1 MVSLS
6 PVCSAVLVAVS
17 GLSALPAA
25 AATVNSYGLT
35 LDADQIVDRGGVLT
49 GQENN
54 RDHRFVAG
62 QATNWASVHVQGQG
76 ADPRRSASLVL
87 KDVTWLSEINAADA
101 AEKSVRGT
109 MVSIGRNGWGY
120 FGGDSVDLK
129 LRSAVPSEAGAV
141 SSAVA
146 VGVFRGDVPNSAIGK
161 GYWEQGLTVS
171 SQDFV
176 ARAIARKNGGS
187 VAALHASN
195 NSLVSLEGSN
205 AKLYARSSVDRSV
218 DPKEPKYTVAAVR
231 VEDGATLVVSPV
243 TRLTLQVGIDAE
255 ATNNNSLRSYG
266 LKVEEGY
273 VRIQSHQTDIN
284 VEALSNAAGI
294 NIRPNPADEDK
305 GGGADVPPSVVLAGN
320 RTNIWVT
327 SKNRDA
333 YGIYSAVP
341 EGWES
346 PLKDVIKDESHP
358 EWRAASESFWNV
370 LAVGD
375 SLNIQANAK
384 RDAVGVY
391 VEDGSVAVLGSR
403 NTTIRANGE
412 RSVAA
417 FGGAGKIILAGN
429 LTYSGVL
436 QAEPAS
442 KKNGEK
448 RGTTLE
454 VAGGYMRLNSQG
466 QTSAGIPGLNKLSIC
481 DGGRVDLQDLYV
493 DHNSGSIT
501 ISDGG
506 VLRVNRTFS
515 RTNDNDSTGA
525 APGHQVASDF
535 SIQRGGTLE
544 ISASALE
551 SAAITAGMVL
561 RPGGMIRV
569 FGHDQLAAGT
579 GSLTDERLNALRS
592 KLILGLDTAR
602 GKSDGLIDF
611 GNAKLG
617 FIDLSHKNFRAD
629 QSLLKGYIDV
639 QTDELKQTTVENA
652 QGNVNGS
659 YKNIVTADGVNGIEV
674 AKGTLK
680 LNPTVADAQLVTNV
694 NGKLADIH
702 VTDGVLTIGEQQTA
716 GDVETYAETTPVGG
730 SLGQLTVEAKG
741 AVRIAGRNGDVYNIA
756 ALRGTGGALD
766 VAGASVS
773 VGEDVSLGSLNLSQN
788 AHLDMSGKK
797 LTLGTSADGSDDD
810 ANESVIM
817 GTVKADEL
825 TGKGFICVG
834 STSGAGTVEVGTLS
848 HSGILMLDPAWRG
861 GETWGDGSWVVTD
874 RVGTDD
880 KLTGDVVVGM
890 NSSLVVGAT
899 KEEAVAAAVASGRA
913 YGQGNTEAMVYLA
926 KPLDVNQH
934 VFMVDG
940 SATALGG
947 TVITEN
953 QRGQFRLNGKS
964 LAMLDVGA
972 AGGTPLVKA
981 TSMALSSDARIGLVN
996 LTENSEGTTIFN
1008 VGKIV
1013 SSETGAELTA
1023 EELSAALVSNDLML
1037 EFTPTFNGQVLS
1049 VTARRHLSAA
1059 SRFPGLKVD
1068 RLMDALYAAGAN
1080 STNSSDTATALL
1092 SRTASFADYGF
1103 ASVNDAVATTNEI
1116 ATLAASAGL
1125 YNTALDATALLT
1137 EAVESQ
1143 AERATRTD
1151 GVNLWVNVKGGRRS
1165 AKRLYGTS
1173 GYDLNLGGTVFGADV
1188 SPAAN
1193 TRLGGAVIVGTGRGH
1208 AVDAPLRVKN
1218 SADFVGLAAYG
1229 SRRLGDV
1236 HLSADA
1242 GFLRTKSKVTNV
1254 QAYGMSFNDN
1264 VSSDTYTLGVR
1275 GEYVWHLGS
1284 LDLLPHLGVRWTQ
1297 VRMDSY
1303 KAGFETTED
1312 HLNAVTLPVGL
1323 GVAGSFGWQ
1332 NWQLTPTADVSV
1344 NWSVGE
1350 KSAVSH
1356 VQYATM
1362 SQEVRT
1368 KVVDTAPVRIQAGL
1382 NAVNEAW
1389 TLGAG
1394 WNMGIGSHER
1404 WDNTLTL
1411 KARYA
1416 F

>member
-25 AATVNSYGLT
+25 AATVNSYGLM

-76 ADPRRSASLVL
+76 AAPRRSASLVL

-120 FGGDSVDLK
+120 FEGDSVDLK
-129 LRSAVPSEAGAV
+129 LRSAVPSEVGAIA
-141 SSAVA
+141 SAVA

-195 NSLVSLEGSN
+195 NSLVSFEGSN
-205 AKLYARSSVDRSV
+205 ARLYAESAVDRT
-218 DPKEPKYTVAAVR
+218 DARYTVAAAR
-231 VEDGATLVVSPV
+231 VENGATLVVSPA
-243 TRLTLQVGIDAE
+243 TQFNLKVGINDK
-255 ATNNNSLRSYG
+255 ATYNDQLRSYG
-266 LKVEEGY
+266 LKVEAGY
-273 VRIQSHQTDIN
+273 ARIQSHQTNIEVN
-284 VEALSNAAGI
+284 ALGNAAGI

-320 RTNIWVT
+320 RTNINVN

-333 YGIYSAVP
+333 YGIYSGIP
-341 EGWES
+341 EGWIVPES
-346 PLKDVIKDESHP
+346 GEIEDPSHP
-358 EWRAASESFWNV
+358 EWCSASESFWNL

-375 SLNIQANAK
+375 SLTIDAKAK

-391 VEDGSVAVLGSR
+391 VENGSVVVLGSR
-403 NTTIRANGE
+403 TTKVWVNGD
-412 RSVAA
+412 RSAAA
-417 FGGAGKIILAGN
+417 FGGDGKIILTGSLDYLGA
-429 LTYSGVL
+429 L

-442 KKNGEK
+442 KKNKEK
-448 RGTTLE
+448 FGTTLE
-454 VAGGYMRLNSQG
+454 VSGGYMNVNSQG
-466 QTSAGIPGLNKLSIC
+466 EASAGIPKLNMLSINS
-481 DGGRVDLQDLYV
+481 GGRVNLLDLYL
-493 DHNSGSIT
+493 DHNSAPIR

-515 RTNDNDSTGA
+515 RTNDNDATGA

-569 FGHDQLAAGT
+569 FGYDQLAAGT
-579 GSLTDERLNALRS
+579 EPLTDERLNALRS
-592 KLILGLDTAR
+592 KLILGLDSAR

-629 QSLLKGYIDV
+629 QSFLKGYIDV

-674 AKGTLK
+674 ARGTLK
-680 LNPTVADAQLVTNV
+680 LNPTVADSQLVTDAD
-694 NGKLADIH
+694 GHLADIH

-730 SLGQLTVEAKG
+730 SLGRLTLDAKG
-741 AVRIAGRNGDVYNIA
+741 AVRIAGRNGDAYSIA
-756 ALRGTGGALD
+756 ALKGNGGALD

-773 VGEDVSLGSLNLSQN
+773 VGENVSLGSLNLSQN
-788 AHLDMSGKK
+788 ARLDMTGK
-797 LTLGTSADGSDDD
+797 TLALGNSAAGSDDD
-810 ANESVIM
+810 SDASVIM
-817 GTVKADEL
+817 GTVKVDEL
-825 TGKGFICVG
+825 TGNGVIYVG

-947 TVITEN
+947 AVITEN
-953 QRGQFRLNGKS
+953 QRGQFRLNGQS

-1350 KSAVSH
+1350 KSAVSR

>member
-49 GQENN
+49 GKDSH

-120 FGGDSVDLK
+120 FEGDSVDLK
-129 LRSAVPSEAGAV
+129 LRSAVPSEVGAV

-146 VGVFRGDVPNSAIGK
+146 VGVFRGNVPNSAFGK
-161 GYWEQGLTVS
+161 GYWEQGVTVS
-171 SQDFV
+171 SRDFV

-205 AKLYARSSVDRSV
+205 ARLYAESAVDRT
-218 DPKEPKYTVAAVR
+218 DARYTVAAAR
-231 VEDGATLVVSPV
+231 VENGATLVVSPA
-243 TRLTLQVGIDAE
+243 TQFNLKVGVNDK
-255 ATNNNSLRSYG
+255 ATYNDQLRSYG
-266 LKVEEGY
+266 LKVEAGY
-273 VRIQSHQTDIN
+273 ARIQSHQTNIEVN
-284 VEALSNAAGI
+284 ALGNAAGI

-305 GGGADVPPSVVLAGN
+305 GGGADVPPSVVLAGR

-341 EGWES
+341 KGWES

-370 LAVGD
+370 LAVGN

-412 RSVAA
+412 RSAAA
-417 FGGAGKIILAGN
+417 FGGEGKIILAGN
-429 LTYSGVL
+429 LNYTGPL
-436 QAEPAS
+436 LARPAS
-442 KKNGEK
+442 SEK

-515 RTNDNDSTGA
+515 RTNDNDATGA

-535 SIQRGGTLE
+535 SIRRGGTLE

-569 FGHDQLAAGT
+569 FGYDQLAAET
-579 GSLTDERLNALRS
+579 GPLTDERLSALRS
-592 KLILGLDTAR
+592 KLILGLDSAR

-659 YKNIVTADGVNGIEV
+659 YKNIVTADRVNGIEV
-674 AKGTLK
+674 AQGTLK
-680 LNPTVADAQLVTNV
+680 LNPTVADSQLVTDADGN
-694 NGKLADIH
+694 LADIH

-730 SLGQLTVEAKG
+730 SLGRLTLEAKG
-741 AVRIAGRNGDVYNIA
+741 AVRIAGRNGDAYNIA
-756 ALRGTGGALD
+756 ALKGNGGAFD

-788 AHLDMSGKK
+788 ARLDMPGKT
-797 LTLGTSADGSDDD
+797 LTLGNSAAGSDDD
-810 ANESVIM
+810 SDASVIM

-825 TGKGFICVG
+825 TGNGVIYVG
-834 STSGAGTVEVGTLS
+834 STSGAGTEEVGTLS

-861 GETWGDGSWVVTD
+861 GETWGDGSWVVAD

-972 AGGTPLVKA
+972 AVGTPLVKA
-981 TSMALSSDARIGLVN
+981 TSMALSSDARIGLMN
-996 LTENSEGTTIFN
+996 LTENSAGTTIFD
-1008 VGKIV
+1008 VGEIV
-1013 SSETGAELTA
+1013 SSETGAALTA

-1037 EFTPTFNGQVLS
+1037 EFTPTFNGQSLS
-1049 VTARRHLSAA
+1049 VTARRHSSAA
-1059 SRFPGLKVD
+1059 SRFLGLKVD

-1080 STNSSDTATALL
+1080 STSSSDTATALL

-1103 ASVNDAVATTNEI
+1103 TSVSDAVSMTNEI

-1125 YNTALDATALLT
+1125 YNTVLDATAFLT
-1137 EAVESQ
+1137 EAVEGQ
-1143 AERATRTD
+1143 AVKSVNAD
-1151 GVNLWVNVKGGRRS
+1151 GVNLWVDVKGGRRS
-1165 AKRLYGTS
+1165 AKRLYGMS
-1173 GYDLNLGGTVFGADV
+1173 GYDLNLGGTVLGADV
-1188 SPAAN
+1188 SPVEN
-1193 TRLGGAVIVGTGRGH
+1193 TRIGGAVIVGTGRGH
-1208 AVDAPLRVKN
+1208 AVNAPLRVKN

-1229 SRRLGDV
+1229 SRTLGDV

-1254 QAYGMSFNDN
+1254 QAYGMSFNDDI
-1264 VSSDTYTLGVR
+1264 SSDTYTLGLR
-1275 GEYVWHLGS
+1275 GEYVWRLGS
-1284 LDLLPHLGVRWTQ
+1284 VNLMPHLGIRWTQ
-1297 VRMDSY
+1297 VRMDDY
-1303 KAGFETTED
+1303 KAGFKTDED
-1312 HLNAVTLPVGL
+1312 HLNVVTLPFGF

-1350 KSAVSH
+1350 KSAVSR
-1356 VQYATM
+1356 VRYATTG
-1362 SQEVRT
+1362 QEVRT
-1368 KVVDTAPVRIQAGL
+1368 KVVDTAPVRLQAGL
-1382 NAVNEAW
+1382 NAVNGSW

>member
-1 MVSLS
+1 
-6 PVCSAVLVAVS
+6 
-17 GLSALPAA
+17 
-25 AATVNSYGLT
+25 
-35 LDADQIVDRGGVLT
+35 
-49 GQENN
+49 
-54 RDHRFVAG
+54 
-62 QATNWASVHVQGQG
+62 
-76 ADPRRSASLVL
+76 
-87 KDVTWLSEINAADA
+87 
-101 AEKSVRGT
+101 

-120 FGGDSVDLK
+120 FEGDSVDLK
-129 LRSAVPSEAGAV
+129 LRSWVPSKAEIV

-146 VGVFRGDVPNSAIGK
+146 VGVFREDVPTSAIGK
-161 GYWEQGLTVS
+161 GCWEQGLTVS
-171 SQDFV
+171 SRDFV
-176 ARAIARKNGGS
+176 ARAIAKKEGGS

-205 AKLYARSSVDRSV
+205 ARLYAESAVDRTDARV
-218 DPKEPKYTVAAVR
+218 RYTVAAAR
-231 VEDGATLVVSPV
+231 VENGATLVVSPA
-243 TRLTLQVGIDAE
+243 TQFNLQVGINDK
-255 ATNNNSLRSYG
+255 ATYNDQLRSYG
-266 LKVEEGY
+266 LKVEAGY
-273 VRIQSHQTDIN
+273 ARIQSHQTNIE
-284 VEALSNAAGI
+284 VKALSNAAGI

-341 EGWES
+341 EGWKS

-370 LAVGD
+370 LAVGN

-412 RSVAA
+412 RSAAA
-417 FGGAGKIILAGN
+417 FGGEGKIILAGN
-429 LTYSGVL
+429 LNYTGPL
-436 QAEPAS
+436 LARPAS
-442 KKNGEK
+442 SEK

-466 QTSAGIPGLNKLSIC
+466 QTSAGIPGLNRLSIF

-493 DHNSGSIT
+493 DHNSGSVMIY
-501 ISDGG
+501 DGG

-515 RTNDNDSTGA
+515 RTNDNDPTGA

-535 SIQRGGTLE
+535 SIRRGGTLE

-569 FGHDQLAAGT
+569 FGYDQLAAET
-579 GSLTDERLNALRS
+579 GPLTDERLNALRN
-592 KLILGLDTAR
+592 KLILGLDSAR

-629 QSLLKGYIDV
+629 QSLLKSYIDV

-680 LNPTVADAQLVTNV
+680 LNPTAANAQLVTNV

-702 VTDGVLTIGEQQTA
+702 VTDGVLTIGEQQTV
-716 GDVETYAETTPVGG
+716 GDVEAYTETAPVGG

-756 ALRGTGGALD
+756 ALRGTGGVLD

-788 AHLDMSGKK
+788 AHLDISGKK

-834 STSGAGTVEVGTLS
+834 STSGAGTIEVGTLN
-848 HSGILMLDPAWRG
+848 HSGLLMLDPAWRG
-861 GETWGDGSWVVTD
+861 GETWGDGSWVVAD

-899 KEEAVAAAVASGRA
+899 KEEAVAAAIASGRA

-972 AGGTPLVKA
+972 VGGTPLVKA

-996 LTENSEGTTIFN
+996 LTENSAGTTIFD
-1008 VGKIV
+1008 VGEIV
-1013 SSETGAELTA
+1013 SSETGAALTA

-1037 EFTPTFNGQVLS
+1037 EFTPTFNGQSLS
-1049 VTARRHLSAA
+1049 VTARRHSSAA

-1092 SRTASFADYGF
+1092 SRTASFADYGLT
-1103 ASVNDAVATTNEI
+1103 SVNDAVVATNEI

-1143 AERATRTD
+1143 AERATRAD

-1165 AKRLYGTS
+1165 AKCLYGTS

-1208 AVDAPLRVKN
+1208 AVDAPFRVKN
-1218 SADFVGLAAYG
+1218 NADFVGLAAYG

-1254 QAYGMSFNDN
+1254 QAYGMSFNDDI
-1264 VSSDTYTLGVR
+1264 SSDTYTLGLR
-1275 GEYVWHLGS
+1275 GEYVWRLGS
-1284 LDLLPHLGVRWTQ
+1284 VNLMPHLGIRWTQ
-1297 VRMDSY
+1297 VRMDGY
-1303 KAGFETTED
+1303 KAGFETDED

-1350 KSAVSH
+1350 KSAVSR
-1356 VQYATM
+1356 VRYATM

-1382 NAVNEAW
+1382 NAVNGTW

-1394 WNMGIGSHER
+1394 WNMGVGSHER

>member
-17 GLSALPAA
+17 VLSALPAA
-25 AATVNSYGLT
+25 AATVNSDGLR

-62 QATNWASVHVQGQG
+62 QATNWASVHVQG

-87 KDVTWLSEINAADA
+87 KDVAWISGLMAADTVGNSA
-101 AEKSVRGT
+101 QGT

-120 FGGDSVDLK
+120 FEGDSVDLK
-129 LRSAVPSEAGAV
+129 LRSWVPSKAEIV

-146 VGVFRGDVPNSAIGK
+146 VGVFREDVPTSAIGK
-161 GYWEQGLTVS
+161 GCWEQGLTVS
-171 SQDFV
+171 SRDFV
-176 ARAIARKNGGS
+176 ARAIAKKEGGS

-205 AKLYARSSVDRSV
+205 ARLYAESAVDRTDARV
-218 DPKEPKYTVAAVR
+218 RYTVAAAR
-231 VEDGATLVVSPV
+231 VENGATLVVSPA
-243 TRLTLQVGIDAE
+243 TQFNLQVGINDK
-255 ATNNNSLRSYG
+255 ATYNDQLRSYG
-266 LKVEEGY
+266 LKVEAGY
-273 VRIQSHQTDIN
+273 ARIQSHQTNIE
-284 VEALSNAAGI
+284 VKALSNAAGI

-341 EGWES
+341 EGWKS

-370 LAVGD
+370 LAVGN

-412 RSVAA
+412 RSAAA
-417 FGGAGKIILAGN
+417 FGGEGKIILAGN
-429 LTYSGVL
+429 LNYTGPL
-436 QAEPAS
+436 LARPAS
-442 KKNGEK
+442 SEK

-466 QTSAGIPGLNKLSIC
+466 QTSAGIPGLNRLSIF

-493 DHNSGSIT
+493 DHNSGSVMIY
-501 ISDGG
+501 DGG

-515 RTNDNDSTGA
+515 RTNDNDPTGA

-535 SIQRGGTLE
+535 SIRRGGTLE
-544 ISASALE
+544 ICASALE

-569 FGHDQLAAGT
+569 FGYDQLAAET
-579 GSLTDERLNALRS
+579 GPLTDERLNALRN
-592 KLILGLDTAR
+592 KLILGLDSAR

-629 QSLLKGYIDV
+629 QSLLKSYIDV

-680 LNPTVADAQLVTNV
+680 LNPTAANAQLVTDADGN
-694 NGKLADIH
+694 LADIH

-730 SLGQLTVEAKG
+730 SLGRLTLDAKG
-741 AVRIAGRNGDVYNIA
+741 AVRIAGRNGDAYNIA
-756 ALRGTGGALD
+756 ALKGNGGALD

-788 AHLDMSGKK
+788 ARLDMTGK
-797 LTLGTSADGSDDD
+797 TLALGNSAAGSDDD
-810 ANESVIM
+810 SDASVIM

-825 TGKGFICVG
+825 TGNGVIYVG
-834 STSGAGTVEVGTLS
+834 STSGAGAVEVGTLS

-899 KEEAVAAAVASGRA
+899 KEEAVAAAIASGRA

-996 LTENSEGTTIFN
+996 LTENSEGIKIFD
-1008 VGKIV
+1008 VGEIV

-1037 EFTPTFNGQVLS
+1037 EFTPTVNGRDWF
-1049 VTARRHLSAA
+1049 VTARRHSSAA

-1080 STNSSDTATALL
+1080 STNSSDTTTTLL

-1137 EAVESQ
+1137 ETVASQ
-1143 AERATRTD
+1143 AERATRAD

-1188 SPAAN
+1188 SPAAS

-1208 AVDAPLRVKN
+1208 AVNAPLRVKN

-1275 GEYVWHLGS
+1275 GEYVWHLGC

-1350 KSAVSH
+1350 KSAVSR

-1394 WNMGIGSHER
+1394 WNMGVGSHER

>member
-1 MVSLS
+1 
-6 PVCSAVLVAVS
+6 
-17 GLSALPAA
+17 
-25 AATVNSYGLT
+25 
-35 LDADQIVDRGGVLT
+35 
-49 GQENN
+49 
-54 RDHRFVAG
+54 
-62 QATNWASVHVQGQG
+62 
-76 ADPRRSASLVL
+76 
-87 KDVTWLSEINAADA
+87 
-101 AEKSVRGT
+101 

-120 FGGDSVDLK
+120 FEGDSVDLK
-129 LRSAVPSEAGAV
+129 LRSWVPSKAEIV

-146 VGVFRGDVPNSAIGK
+146 VGVFREDVPTSAIGK
-161 GYWEQGLTVS
+161 GCWEQGLTVS
-171 SQDFV
+171 SRDFV
-176 ARAIARKNGGS
+176 ARAIAKKEGGS

-205 AKLYARSSVDRSV
+205 ARLYAESAVDRTDARV
-218 DPKEPKYTVAAVR
+218 RYTVAAAR
-231 VEDGATLVVSPV
+231 AENGATLVVSPA
-243 TRLTLQVGIDAE
+243 TQFNLQVGINDK
-255 ATNNNSLRSYG
+255 ATYNDQLRSYG
-266 LKVEEGY
+266 LKVEAGY
-273 VRIQSHQTDIN
+273 ARIQSHQTNIE
-284 VEALSNAAGI
+284 VKALSNAAGI

-341 EGWES
+341 EGWKS

-370 LAVGD
+370 LAVGN

-412 RSVAA
+412 RSAAA
-417 FGGAGKIILAGN
+417 FGGEGKIILAGN
-429 LTYSGVL
+429 LNYTGPL
-436 QAEPAS
+436 LARPAS
-442 KKNGEK
+442 LEK

-466 QTSAGIPGLNKLSIC
+466 QTSAGIPGLNRLSIF

-493 DHNSGSIT
+493 DHNSGSVMIY
-501 ISDGG
+501 DGG

-515 RTNDNDSTGA
+515 RTNDNDPTGA

-535 SIQRGGTLE
+535 SIRRGGTLE

-569 FGHDQLAAGT
+569 FGYDQLAAET
-579 GSLTDERLNALRS
+579 GPLTDERLNALRN
-592 KLILGLDTAR
+592 KLILGLDSAR

-629 QSLLKGYIDV
+629 QSLLKSYIDV

-680 LNPTVADAQLVTNV
+680 LNPTAANAQLVTNV

-702 VTDGVLTIGEQQTA
+702 VTDGVLTIGEQQTV
-716 GDVETYAETTPVGG
+716 GDVEAYTETAPVGG

-756 ALRGTGGALD
+756 ALRGTGGVLD

-788 AHLDMSGKK
+788 AHLDISGKK

-834 STSGAGTVEVGTLS
+834 STSGAGTIEVGTLN
-848 HSGILMLDPAWRG
+848 HSGLLMLDPAWRG
-861 GETWGDGSWVVTD
+861 GETWGDGSWVVAD

-899 KEEAVAAAVASGRA
+899 KEEAVAAAIASGRA

-972 AGGTPLVKA
+972 VGGTPLVKA

-996 LTENSEGTTIFN
+996 LTENSAGTTIFD
-1008 VGKIV
+1008 VGEIV
-1013 SSETGAELTA
+1013 SSETGAALTA

-1037 EFTPTFNGQVLS
+1037 EFTPTFNGQSLS
-1049 VTARRHLSAA
+1049 VTARRHSSAA

-1092 SRTASFADYGF
+1092 SRTASFADYGLT
-1103 ASVNDAVATTNEI
+1103 SVNDAVAATNEI

-1143 AERATRTD
+1143 AERATRAD

-1165 AKRLYGTS
+1165 AKCLYGTS

-1208 AVDAPLRVKN
+1208 AVDAPFRVKN
-1218 SADFVGLAAYG
+1218 NADFVGLAAYG

-1254 QAYGMSFNDN
+1254 QAYGMSFNDDI
-1264 VSSDTYTLGVR
+1264 SSDTYTLGLR
-1275 GEYVWHLGS
+1275 GEYVWRLGS
-1284 LDLLPHLGVRWTQ
+1284 VNLMPHLGIRWTQ
-1297 VRMDSY
+1297 VRMDGY
-1303 KAGFETTED
+1303 KAGFETDED

-1350 KSAVSH
+1350 KSAVSR

-1382 NAVNEAW
+1382 NAVKEAW

-1394 WNMGIGSHER
+1394 WNMGVGSHER

>member
-1 MVSLS
+1 
-6 PVCSAVLVAVS
+6 
-17 GLSALPAA
+17 
-25 AATVNSYGLT
+25 
-35 LDADQIVDRGGVLT
+35 
-49 GQENN
+49 
-54 RDHRFVAG
+54 
-62 QATNWASVHVQGQG
+62 
-76 ADPRRSASLVL
+76 
-87 KDVTWLSEINAADA
+87 
-101 AEKSVRGT
+101 

-120 FGGDSVDLK
+120 FEGDSVDLK
-129 LRSAVPSEAGAV
+129 LRSWVPSKAEIV

-146 VGVFRGDVPNSAIGK
+146 VGVFREDVPTSAIGK
-161 GYWEQGLTVS
+161 GCWEQGLTVS
-171 SQDFV
+171 SRDFV
-176 ARAIARKNGGS
+176 ARAIAKKEGGS

-205 AKLYARSSVDRSV
+205 ARLYAESAVDRTDARV
-218 DPKEPKYTVAAVR
+218 RYTVAAAR
-231 VEDGATLVVSPV
+231 VENGATLVVSPA
-243 TRLTLQVGIDAE
+243 TQFNLQVGINDK
-255 ATNNNSLRSYG
+255 ATYNDQLRSYG
-266 LKVEEGY
+266 LKVEAGY
-273 VRIQSHQTDIN
+273 ARIQSHQTNIE
-284 VEALSNAAGI
+284 VKALSNAAGI

-341 EGWES
+341 EGWKS

-370 LAVGD
+370 LAVGN

-412 RSVAA
+412 RSAAA
-417 FGGAGKIILAGN
+417 FGGEGKIILAGN
-429 LTYSGVL
+429 LNYTGPL
-436 QAEPAS
+436 LARPAS
-442 KKNGEK
+442 SEK

-466 QTSAGIPGLNKLSIC
+466 QTSAGIPGLNRLSIF

-493 DHNSGSIT
+493 DHNSGSVMIY
-501 ISDGG
+501 DGG

-515 RTNDNDSTGA
+515 RTNDNDPTGA

-535 SIQRGGTLE
+535 SIRRGGTLE

-569 FGHDQLAAGT
+569 FGYDQLAAET
-579 GSLTDERLNALRS
+579 GPLTDERLNALRN
-592 KLILGLDTAR
+592 KLILGLDSAR

-629 QSLLKGYIDV
+629 QSLLKSYIDV

-680 LNPTVADAQLVTNV
+680 LNPTAANAQLVTNG

-702 VTDGVLTIGEQQTA
+702 VTDGVLTIGEQQTV
-716 GDVETYAETTPVGG
+716 GDVEAYTETAPVGG

-756 ALRGTGGALD
+756 ALRGTGGVLD

-788 AHLDMSGKK
+788 AHLDISGKK

-834 STSGAGTVEVGTLS
+834 STSGAGTIEVGTLN
-848 HSGILMLDPAWRG
+848 HSGLLMLDPAWRG
-861 GETWGDGSWVVTD
+861 GETWGDGSWVVAD

-899 KEEAVAAAVASGRA
+899 KEEAVAAAIASGRA

-972 AGGTPLVKA
+972 VGGTPLVKA

-996 LTENSEGTTIFN
+996 LTENSAGTTIFD
-1008 VGKIV
+1008 VGEIV
-1013 SSETGAELTA
+1013 SSETGAALTA

-1037 EFTPTFNGQVLS
+1037 EFTPTFNGQSLS
-1049 VTARRHLSAA
+1049 VTARRHSSAA
-1059 SRFPGLKVD
+1059 SRFPRLKVD

-1092 SRTASFADYGF
+1092 SRTASFADYGLT
-1103 ASVNDAVATTNEI
+1103 SVNDAVAATNEI

-1143 AERATRTD
+1143 AERATRAD
-1151 GVNLWVNVKGGRRS
+1151 GVNLWVNVKGGRS
-1165 AKRLYGTS
+1165 LAKRLYGTS

-1208 AVDAPLRVKN
+1208 AVDAPFRVKN
-1218 SADFVGLAAYG
+1218 NADFVGLAAYG

-1254 QAYGMSFNDN
+1254 QAYGMSFNDDI
-1264 VSSDTYTLGVR
+1264 SSDTYTLGLR
-1275 GEYVWHLGS
+1275 GEYVWRLGS
-1284 LDLLPHLGVRWTQ
+1284 VNLMPHLGIRWTQ
-1297 VRMDSY
+1297 VRMDGY
-1303 KAGFETTED
+1303 KAGFETDED

-1350 KSAVSH
+1350 KSAVSR
-1356 VQYATM
+1356 VRYATM

-1382 NAVNEAW
+1382 NAVNGTW

-1394 WNMGIGSHER
+1394 WNMGVGSHER

>member
-17 GLSALPAA
+17 VLSALPAA

-35 LDADQIVDRGGVLT
+35 LDAEQIVDRGGVLT

-62 QATNWASVHVQGQG
+62 QATDWASVHVQGRG

-87 KDVTWLSEINAADA
+87 KDVTWLSEINADDA
-101 AEKSVRGT
+101 AEKLARGT

-120 FGGDSVDLK
+120 FEGDSVDLK
-129 LRSAVPSEAGAV
+129 LRSKVPSEAGAV

-171 SQDFV
+171 SRDFV

-195 NSLVSLEGSN
+195 NSLVSLEGPN
-205 AKLYARSSVDRSV
+205 ARLYAESSVDRT
-218 DPKEPKYTVAAVR
+218 DATYTVAAAR
-231 VEDGATLVVSPV
+231 VENGATLAVSPA
-243 TRLTLQVGIDAE
+243 TLLKLQVGLNDE
-255 ATNNNSLRSYG
+255 AIYNDKLRSYG

-294 NIRPNPADEDK
+294 NIRPNAADEDK
-305 GGGADVPPSVVLAGN
+305 DGGANVPPSVVLAGN

-341 EGWES
+341 KGWKS
-346 PLKDVIKDESHP
+346 PLKDVIKDHHHP

-375 SLNIQANAK
+375 SLTIQANAK
-384 RDAVGVY
+384 RDAFGVY

-412 RSVAA
+412 RLAAA
-417 FGGAGKIILAGN
+417 FGGEGKIILAGN
-429 LTYSGVL
+429 LNYTGPL
-436 QAEPAS
+436 LARPAS
-442 KKNGEK
+442 SKK

-493 DHNSGSIT
+493 DHNSGSIM

-515 RTNDNDSTGA
+515 RTNDNDPTGA
-525 APGHQVASDF
+525 APGYQVASDF

-544 ISASALE
+544 ISASALD
-551 SAAITAGMVL
+551 SADITAGMVL
-561 RPGGMIRV
+561 NKGGMIRV
-569 FGHDQLAAGT
+569 FGYDKLADETGT
-579 GSLTDERLNALRS
+579 LTDERLIALRN
-592 KLILGLDTAR
+592 KLILGLDSQSD
-602 GKSDGLIDF
+602 KSAGLIDF

-617 FIDLSHKNFRAD
+617 VIDLSHKNFRAD
-629 QSLLKGYIDV
+629 QSLLESYTDV
-639 QTDELKQTTVENA
+639 QTDELKQTTVTNA

-659 YKNIVTADGVNGIEV
+659 YKNIVTADGLNGIEV

-680 LNPTVADAQLVTNV
+680 LNPTASDSQLVT
-694 NGKLADIH
+694 GADGHLADIH

-716 GDVETYAETTPVGG
+716 GDVETYAETASVGG
-730 SLGQLTVEAKG
+730 SLGRLTVDAKG
-741 AVRIAGRNGDVYNIA
+741 AVRIAGRNGDTYNIA
-756 ALRGTGGALD
+756 ALQGNGGALD

-788 AHLDMSGKK
+788 ARLDMSGKK
-797 LTLGTSADGSDDD
+797 LTLGNTAAGSDDD
-810 ANESVIM
+810 SDASVIM
-817 GTVKADEL
+817 GTVKAAEL
-825 TGKGFICVG
+825 TGNGVIYVG

-861 GETWGDGSWVVTD
+861 GETWGDGSWVVAD

-890 NSSLVVGAT
+890 NSNLVVGAT
-899 KEEAVAAAVASGRA
+899 KEEAVAAAIASGRA
-913 YGQGNTEAMVYLA
+913 YGQGDTEAMVYLA

-947 TVITEN
+947 TVITDD
-953 QRGQFRLNGKS
+953 QKGQFRMNGKS

-972 AGGTPLVKA
+972 AAGTSLVTA
-981 TSMALSSDARIGLVN
+981 ESLVLSSDARIGLVN
-996 LTENSEGTTIFN
+996 LTENSAGTSIFK

-1013 SSETGAELTA
+1013 SSTTGAELTDS
-1023 EELSAALVSNDLML
+1023 ELAAALISNDLML
-1037 EFTPTFNGQVLS
+1037 EFTPTFENGVLS
-1049 VTARRHLSAA
+1049 VTARRHSSAA
-1059 SRFPGLKVD
+1059 SRFPGLKVN

-1080 STNSSDTATALL
+1080 STTSSDTATALL

-1103 ASVNDAVATTNEI
+1103 ALVNDAVATTNEI

-1125 YNTALDATALLT
+1125 YNTALDAAEFLT
-1137 EAVESQ
+1137 QTVESQ
-1143 AERATRTD
+1143 AAKSANVD
-1151 GVNLWVNVKGGRRS
+1151 GVNLWVDVKGGRRS

-1208 AVDAPLRVKN
+1208 AVNAPLRVKN

-1229 SRRLGDV
+1229 SRTLGDV
-1236 HLSADA
+1236 RLSADA

-1254 QAYGMSFNDN
+1254 QAYGMSFNDDI
-1264 VSSDTYTLGVR
+1264 SSDAYTLGLR
-1275 GEYVWHLGS
+1275 GEYVWHLGNVN
-1284 LDLLPHLGVRWTQ
+1284 LMPHLGIRWTQ
-1297 VRMDSY
+1297 VRMDDY
-1303 KAGFETTED
+1303 KAGFETDED
-1312 HLNAVTLPVGL
+1312 HLNVVTLPVGF

-1350 KSAVSH
+1350 KSAVSR
-1356 VQYATM
+1356 VRYATT

-1368 KVVDTAPVRIQAGL
+1368 KVVDTAPVRLQAGL
-1382 NAVNEAW
+1382 NAENGAW

-1394 WNMGIGSHER
+1394 WNMGIGSHDR

>member
-49 GQENN
+49 GKDSH

-120 FGGDSVDLK
+120 FEGDSVDLK
-129 LRSAVPSEAGAV
+129 LRSAVPSEVGAV

-146 VGVFRGDVPNSAIGK
+146 VGVFRGNVPNSAFGK
-161 GYWEQGLTVS
+161 GYWEQGVTVS
-171 SQDFV
+171 SRDFV

-205 AKLYARSSVDRSV
+205 ARLYAESAVDRT
-218 DPKEPKYTVAAVR
+218 DARYTVAAAR
-231 VEDGATLVVSPV
+231 VENGATLVVSPA
-243 TRLTLQVGIDAE
+243 TQFNLKVGINDK
-255 ATNNNSLRSYG
+255 ATYNDQLRSYG
-266 LKVEEGY
+266 LKVEAGY
-273 VRIQSHQTDIN
+273 ARIQSHQTNIEVN
-284 VEALSNAAGI
+284 ALGNAAGI

-305 GGGADVPPSVVLAGN
+305 GGGADVPPSVVLAGR

-341 EGWES
+341 KGWES

-370 LAVGD
+370 LAVGN

-412 RSVAA
+412 RSAAA
-417 FGGAGKIILAGN
+417 FGGEGKIILAGN
-429 LTYSGVL
+429 LNYTGPL
-436 QAEPAS
+436 LARPAS
-442 KKNGEK
+442 SEK

-515 RTNDNDSTGA
+515 RTNDNDATGA

-535 SIQRGGTLE
+535 SIRRGGTLE

-569 FGHDQLAAGT
+569 FGYDQLAAET
-579 GSLTDERLNALRS
+579 GPLTDERLSALRS
-592 KLILGLDTAR
+592 KLILGLDSAR

-659 YKNIVTADGVNGIEV
+659 YKNIVTADRVNGIEV
-674 AKGTLK
+674 AQGTLK
-680 LNPTVADAQLVTNV
+680 LNPTVADSQLVTDADGN
-694 NGKLADIH
+694 LADIH

-730 SLGQLTVEAKG
+730 SLGRLTLEAKG
-741 AVRIAGRNGDVYNIA
+741 AVRIAGRNGDAYNIA
-756 ALRGTGGALD
+756 ALKGNGGAFD

-788 AHLDMSGKK
+788 ARLDMTGKT
-797 LTLGTSADGSDDD
+797 LTLGNSAAGSDDD
-810 ANESVIM
+810 SDASVIM

-825 TGKGFICVG
+825 TGNGVIYVG

-861 GETWGDGSWVVTD
+861 GETWGDGSWVVAD

-964 LAMLDVGA
+964 LALLDVGA
-972 AGGTPLVKA
+972 AVGTPLVKA
-981 TSMALSSDARIGLVN
+981 TSMALSSDARIGLMN
-996 LTENSEGTTIFN
+996 LTENSAGTTIFD
-1008 VGKIV
+1008 VGEIV
-1013 SSETGAELTA
+1013 SSETGAALTA

-1037 EFTPTFNGQVLS
+1037 EFTPTFNGQSLS
-1049 VTARRHLSAA
+1049 VTARRHSSAA

-1080 STNSSDTATALL
+1080 STSSSDTATALL

-1103 ASVNDAVATTNEI
+1103 TSVSDAVSMTNEI

-1125 YNTALDATALLT
+1125 YNTALDATAFLT
-1137 EAVESQ
+1137 EAVEGQ
-1143 AERATRTD
+1143 AVKSVNAD
-1151 GVNLWVNVKGGRRS
+1151 GVNLWVDVKGGRRS

-1173 GYDLNLGGTVFGADV
+1173 GYDLNLGGTVLGADV
-1188 SPAAN
+1188 SPVEN
-1193 TRLGGAVIVGTGRGH
+1193 TRIGGAVIVGTGRGH
-1208 AVDAPLRVKN
+1208 AVNAPLRVKN

-1229 SRRLGDV
+1229 SRTLGDV

-1254 QAYGMSFNDN
+1254 QAYGMSFNDDI
-1264 VSSDTYTLGVR
+1264 SSDTYTLGLR
-1275 GEYVWHLGS
+1275 GEYVWRLGS
-1284 LDLLPHLGVRWTQ
+1284 VNLMPHLGIRWTQ
-1297 VRMDSY
+1297 VRMDDY
-1303 KAGFETTED
+1303 KAGFKTDED
-1312 HLNAVTLPVGL
+1312 HLNVVTLPFGF

-1350 KSAVSH
+1350 KSAVSR
-1356 VQYATM
+1356 VRYATTG
-1362 SQEVRT
+1362 QEVRT
-1368 KVVDTAPVRIQAGL
+1368 KVVDTAPVRLQAGL
-1382 NAVNEAW
+1382 NAVNGSW

>member
-1 MVSLS
+1 M
-6 PVCSAVLVAVS
+6 
-17 GLSALPAA
+17 
-25 AATVNSYGLT
+25 
-35 LDADQIVDRGGVLT
+35 
-49 GQENN
+49 
-54 RDHRFVAG
+54 
-62 QATNWASVHVQGQG
+62 
-76 ADPRRSASLVL
+76 
-87 KDVTWLSEINAADA
+87 AADTVGNSA
-101 AEKSVRGT
+101 QGT

-120 FGGDSVDLK
+120 FEGDSVDLK
-129 LRSAVPSEAGAV
+129 LRSWVPSKAEIV

-146 VGVFRGDVPNSAIGK
+146 VGVFREDVPTSAIGK
-161 GYWEQGLTVS
+161 GCWEQGLTVS
-171 SQDFV
+171 SRDFV
-176 ARAIARKNGGS
+176 ARAIAKKEGGS

-205 AKLYARSSVDRSV
+205 ARLYAESAVDRTDARV
-218 DPKEPKYTVAAVR
+218 RYTVAAAR
-231 VEDGATLVVSPV
+231 VENGATLVVSPA
-243 TRLTLQVGIDAE
+243 TQFNLQVGINDK
-255 ATNNNSLRSYG
+255 ATYNDQLRSYG
-266 LKVEEGY
+266 LKVEAGY
-273 VRIQSHQTDIN
+273 ARIQSHQTNIEVN
-284 VEALSNAAGI
+284 ALSNAAGI

-341 EGWES
+341 EGWKS

-370 LAVGD
+370 LAVGN

-412 RSVAA
+412 RSAAA
-417 FGGAGKIILAGN
+417 FGGEGKIILAGN
-429 LTYSGVL
+429 LNYTGPL
-436 QAEPAS
+436 LARPAS
-442 KKNGEK
+442 SEK

-466 QTSAGIPGLNKLSIC
+466 QTSAGIPGLNRLSIF

-493 DHNSGSIT
+493 DHNSGSVMIY
-501 ISDGG
+501 DGG

-515 RTNDNDSTGA
+515 RTNDNDPTGA

-535 SIQRGGTLE
+535 SIRRGGTLE

-569 FGHDQLAAGT
+569 FGYDQLAAET
-579 GSLTDERLNALRS
+579 GPLTDERLNALRN
-592 KLILGLDTAR
+592 KLILGLDSAR

-680 LNPTVADAQLVTNV
+680 LNPTAANAQLVTNV

-730 SLGQLTVEAKG
+730 SLGRLTLDAKG
-741 AVRIAGRNGDVYNIA
+741 AVRIAGRNGDAYNIA
-756 ALRGTGGALD
+756 ALKGNGGALD

-788 AHLDMSGKK
+788 ARLDMTGK
-797 LTLGTSADGSDDD
+797 TLALGNSAAGSDDD
-810 ANESVIM
+810 SDASVIM

-825 TGKGFICVG
+825 TGNGVVYVG

-899 KEEAVAAAVASGRA
+899 KEEAVAAAIASGRA

-972 AGGTPLVKA
+972 VGGTPLVKA

-996 LTENSEGTTIFN
+996 LTENSEGIKIFD
-1008 VGKIV
+1008 VGEIV

-1023 EELSAALVSNDLML
+1023 EQLTAALVSNDLML
-1037 EFTPTFNGQVLS
+1037 EFTPTVNGQGLS
-1049 VTARRHLSAA
+1049 VTARRHSSAA

-1125 YNTALDATALLT
+1125 YNTALDATAFLT
-1137 EAVESQ
+1137 EAVEGQ
-1143 AERATRTD
+1143 AVKSVNAD
-1151 GVNLWVNVKGGRRS
+1151 GVNLWVDVKGGRRS

-1173 GYDLNLGGTVFGADV
+1173 GYDLNLGGTVLGADV
-1188 SPAAN
+1188 SPVEN
-1193 TRLGGAVIVGTGRGH
+1193 TRIGGAVIVGTGRGH
-1208 AVDAPLRVKN
+1208 AVNAPLRVKN

-1229 SRRLGDV
+1229 SRTLGDV

-1254 QAYGMSFNDN
+1254 QAYGMSFNDDI
-1264 VSSDTYTLGVR
+1264 SSDTYTLGLR
-1275 GEYVWHLGS
+1275 GEYVWRLGS
-1284 LDLLPHLGVRWTQ
+1284 VNLMPHLGIRWTQ
-1297 VRMDSY
+1297 VRMDGY
-1303 KAGFETTED
+1303 KAGFETDED
-1312 HLNAVTLPVGL
+1312 HLNVVTLPVGF

-1350 KSAVSH
+1350 KSAVSR
-1356 VQYATM
+1356 VRYATTG
-1362 SQEVRT
+1362 QEVRT
-1368 KVVDTAPVRIQAGL
+1368 KVVDTVPVRLQAGL
-1382 NAVNEAW
+1382 NAVNGSW

-1404 WDNTLTL
+1404 WDNALTL

>member
-1 MVSLS
+1 MVPLS

-17 GLSALPAA
+17 ILSAVPTSAA
-25 AATVNSYGLT
+25 AMNGRRLV
-35 LDADQIVDRGGVLT
+35 LDADQIVERGGVLT
-49 GQENN
+49 GQNNN
-54 RDHRFVAG
+54 RDHQFVAG
-62 QATNWASVHVQGQG
+62 QAPHWASVHVQG
-76 ADPRRSASLVL
+76 ADPRRTASLVL
-87 KDVTWLSEINAADA
+87 KDIAWVSGLMAADTVGN
-101 AEKSVRGT
+101 SVQGT
-109 MVSIGRNGWGY
+109 MVSIGRNGWG
-120 FGGDSVDLK
+120 FFEGDSVDLK
-129 LRSAVPSEAGAV
+129 LRSWVPSKAGIV

-146 VGVFRGDVPNSAIGK
+146 VGVFREDVPTLVIGK
-161 GYWEQGLTVS
+161 GCWEQGLTVS
-171 SQDFV
+171 SWDFV
-176 ARAIARKNGGS
+176 ARAIAKKEGGS

-195 NSLVSLEGSN
+195 NSLVSFEGSN
-205 AKLYARSSVDRSV
+205 ARLYAESAVDRT
-218 DPKEPKYTVAAVR
+218 DARYTVAAAR
-231 VEDGATLVVSPV
+231 VENGATLVVSPA
-243 TRLTLQVGIDAE
+243 TQFNLKVGINDK
-255 ATNNNSLRSYG
+255 ATYNDQLRSYG
-266 LKVEEGY
+266 LKVEAGY
-273 VRIQSHQTDIN
+273 ARIQSHQTNIEVN
-284 VEALSNAAGI
+284 ALSNAAGI

-333 YGIYSAVP
+333 YGIYSGIP
-341 EGWES
+341 EGWIVPES
-346 PLKDVIKDESHP
+346 GKIEDPSHP
-358 EWRAASESFWNV
+358 EWCSASESFWNL

-375 SLNIQANAK
+375 SLTIDAKAK

-391 VEDGSVAVLGSR
+391 VEDGSVVVLGSR
-403 NTTIRANGE
+403 NTTIQADGG
-412 RSVAA
+412 RSAAA
-417 FGGAGKIILAGN
+417 FGGDGKIILAGN
-429 LTYSGVL
+429 LNYSGSL

-442 KKNGEK
+442 NKNKEK
-448 RGTTLE
+448 FGTTLE
-454 VAGGYMRLNSQG
+454 VSGGYMNVNSQG
-466 QTSAGIPGLNKLSIC
+466 EASAGIPKLNMLSINS
-481 DGGRVDLQDLYV
+481 GGRVNLQDLYL
-493 DHNSGSIT
+493 DHNSAPIR

-515 RTNDNDSTGA
+515 RTNDNDATGA
-525 APGHQVASDF
+525 APGHEVASDF
-535 SIQRGGTLE
+535 SIRRGGTLE

-569 FGHDQLAAGT
+569 FGYDQLAGP
-579 GSLTDERLNALRS
+579 LMDERLNALRS
-592 KLILGLDTAR
+592 KLILGVDSAR

-617 FIDLSHKNFRAD
+617 VIDLSHKNFRAD

-659 YKNIVTADGVNGIEV
+659 YKNIVTADGETGIEV
-674 AKGTLK
+674 AQGTLK
-680 LNPTVADAQLVTNV
+680 LNPTVADSRLVTDAD
-694 NGKLADIH
+694 GKLADIH

-730 SLGQLTVEAKG
+730 SLGRLTLEAKG
-741 AVRIAGRNGDVYNIA
+741 AVRIAGRNGDAYNIA

-788 AHLDMSGKK
+788 ARLDMTGKT
-797 LTLGTSADGSDDD
+797 LTLGNSAAGSDDD
-810 ANESVIM
+810 SDASVIM

-825 TGKGFICVG
+825 TGNGVVYVG

-981 TSMALSSDARIGLVN
+981 TSMALSSDARIGLMN
-996 LTENSEGTTIFN
+996 LTENSEGTTIFD
-1008 VGKIV
+1008 VGEIV

-1037 EFTPTFNGQVLS
+1037 EFTPTFNGQRLS
-1049 VTARRHLSAA
+1049 VTARRHSSAA

-1080 STNSSDTATALL
+1080 FTNSSDTATALL

-1116 ATLAASAGL
+1116 ATLATSAGL
-1125 YNTALDATALLT
+1125 YNTALDATAFLT

-1143 AERATRTD
+1143 AERATHAD
-1151 GVNLWVNVKGGRRS
+1151 GVSLWVDVKGGRRS

-1208 AVDAPLRVKN
+1208 AVNAPLRVKN

-1254 QAYGMSFNDN
+1254 QAYGMSFNDDI
-1264 VSSDTYTLGVR
+1264 SSDTYTLGLR
-1275 GEYVWHLGS
+1275 GEYAWRLGS
-1284 LDLLPHLGVRWTQ
+1284 VHLLPHLGIRWTQ
-1297 VRMDSY
+1297 VRMDDY
-1303 KAGFETTED
+1303 KAGFKTAED

-1350 KSAVSH
+1350 KSAVSR

-1382 NAVNEAW
+1382 HAVNEAW

>member
-49 GQENN
+49 GKDSH

-120 FGGDSVDLK
+120 FEGDSVDLK
-129 LRSAVPSEAGAV
+129 LRSAVPSEVGAV

-146 VGVFRGDVPNSAIGK
+146 VGVFRGNVPNSAFGK
-161 GYWEQGLTVS
+161 GYWEQGVTVS
-171 SQDFV
+171 SRDFV
-176 ARAIARKNGGS
+176 ARVIARKNGGS

-205 AKLYARSSVDRSV
+205 ARLYAESAVDRA
-218 DPKEPKYTVAAVR
+218 DARYTVAAAR
-231 VEDGATLVVSPV
+231 VENGATLVVSPA
-243 TRLTLQVGIDAE
+243 TQFNLKVGINDK
-255 ATNNNSLRSYG
+255 ATYNDQLRSYG
-266 LKVEEGY
+266 LKVEAGY
-273 VRIQSHQTDIN
+273 ARIQSHQTDIN

-305 GGGADVPPSVVLAGN
+305 DGRANVPPSVVLAGN
-320 RTNIWVT
+320 RTNIGVT

-333 YGIYSAVP
+333 YGIYSGIP
-341 EGWES
+341 EGWTVPE
-346 PLKDVIKDESHP
+346 PGEVEDPNHP
-358 EWRAASESFWNV
+358 KWRSASERFWNL

-375 SLNIQANAK
+375 SLTIDATAK

-391 VEDGSVAVLGSR
+391 VEDGSVVVLGSR
-403 NTTIRANGE
+403 NTTIQADGG
-412 RSVAA
+412 RSAAA
-417 FGGAGKIILAGN
+417 FGGDGKIILAGN
-429 LTYSGVL
+429 LNYSGSL

-442 KKNGEK
+442 NKNKEK
-448 RGTTLE
+448 FGTTLE
-454 VAGGYMRLNSQG
+454 VSGGYMNVNSLG
-466 QTSAGIPGLNKLSIC
+466 EASAGIPKLNMLSINS
-481 DGGRVDLQDLYV
+481 GGRVNLQDLYL
-493 DHNSGSIT
+493 DHNSAPIRV
-501 ISDGG
+501 SDGG
-506 VLRVNRTFS
+506 VLRVNQTFS
-515 RTNDNDSTGA
+515 RTNANDATGA
-525 APGHQVASDF
+525 AFDQLVASDF

-544 ISASALE
+544 ISASALD

-561 RPGGMIRV
+561 NKGGMIRV
-569 FGHDQLAAGT
+569 FGYDQLAAETGT
-579 GSLTDERLNALRS
+579 LTDERLNALRK
-592 KLILGLDTAR
+592 KLILSLDAAR

-617 FIDLSHKNFRAD
+617 VIDLSHKNFRAD
-629 QSLLKGYIDV
+629 QSQLEGYTDI

-674 AKGTLK
+674 DKGTLK
-680 LNPTVADAQLVTNV
+680 LNPTVADSQLVTDADGN
-694 NGKLADIH
+694 LADIH

-716 GDVETYAETTPVGG
+716 GDVETYAEMTPVGG
-730 SLGQLTVEAKG
+730 SLGRLTLEAKG
-741 AVRIAGRNGDVYNIA
+741 AVRIAGRNGDAYNIA
-756 ALRGTGGALD
+756 ALKGNGGAFD

-788 AHLDMSGKK
+788 ARLDMTGKT
-797 LTLGTSADGSDDD
+797 LTLGNSAAGSDDD
-810 ANESVIM
+810 SDASVIM

-825 TGKGFICVG
+825 TGNGVVYVG

-953 QRGQFRLNGKS
+953 QGGQFRLNGKS
-964 LAMLDVGA
+964 LALLDVGA

-996 LTENSEGTTIFN
+996 LTENSAGTTIFD
-1008 VGKIV
+1008 VDKIV
-1013 SSETGAELTA
+1013 SSETGAALTA

-1037 EFTPTFNGQVLS
+1037 EFTPTFNGQSLF
-1049 VTARRHLSAA
+1049 VTARRHSSAA

-1080 STNSSDTATALL
+1080 STSSSDTATALL
-1092 SRTASFADYGF
+1092 SRTASFADYGLT
-1103 ASVNDAVATTNEI
+1103 SVNDAVATTNEI

-1125 YNTALDATALLT
+1125 YNTALDATAFLT
-1137 EAVESQ
+1137 EAVEGQ
-1143 AERATRTD
+1143 AVKSVNAD
-1151 GVNLWVNVKGGRRS
+1151 GVNLWVDVKGGRRS

-1173 GYDLNLGGTVFGADV
+1173 GYDLNLGGTVLGADV
-1188 SPAAN
+1188 SPVEN
-1193 TRLGGAVIVGTGRGH
+1193 TRIGGAVIVGTGRGH
-1208 AVDAPLRVKN
+1208 AVNAPLRVKN

-1229 SRRLGDV
+1229 SRTLGDV

-1254 QAYGMSFNDN
+1254 QAYGMSFNDDI
-1264 VSSDTYTLGVR
+1264 SSDTYTLGLR
-1275 GEYVWHLGS
+1275 GEYVWRLGS
-1284 LDLLPHLGVRWTQ
+1284 VNLMPHLGIRWTQ
-1297 VRMDSY
+1297 VRMDDY
-1303 KAGFETTED
+1303 KAGFKTDED
-1312 HLNAVTLPVGL
+1312 HLNVVTLPFGF

-1350 KSAVSH
+1350 KSAVSR

-1368 KVVDTAPVRIQAGL
+1368 KVVDTAPVRLQAGL
-1382 NAVNEAW
+1382 NAVNGSW

>member
-49 GQENN
+49 GKDSH

-120 FGGDSVDLK
+120 FEGDSVDLK
-129 LRSAVPSEAGAV
+129 LRSAVPSEVGAV

-146 VGVFRGDVPNSAIGK
+146 VGVFRGNVPNSAFGK
-161 GYWEQGLTVS
+161 GYWEQGVTVS
-171 SQDFV
+171 SRDFV

-205 AKLYARSSVDRSV
+205 ARLYAESAVDRA
-218 DPKEPKYTVAAVR
+218 DARYTVAAAR
-231 VEDGATLVVSPV
+231 VENGATLVVSPA
-243 TRLTLQVGIDAE
+243 TQFNLKVGINDK
-255 ATNNNSLRSYG
+255 ATYNDQLRSYG
-266 LKVEEGY
+266 LKVEAGY
-273 VRIQSHQTDIN
+273 ARIQSHQTDIN

-305 GGGADVPPSVVLAGN
+305 DGRANVPPSVVLAGN
-320 RTNIWVT
+320 RTNIGVT

-333 YGIYSAVP
+333 YGIYSGIP
-341 EGWES
+341 EGWTVPEPGEVEDS
-346 PLKDVIKDESHP
+346 NHP
-358 EWRAASESFWNV
+358 KWRSASERFWNL

-375 SLNIQANAK
+375 SLTIDATAK

-391 VEDGSVAVLGSR
+391 VEDGSVVVLGSR
-403 NTTIRANGE
+403 NTTIQADGG
-412 RSVAA
+412 RSAAA
-417 FGGAGKIILAGN
+417 FGGDGKIILAGN
-429 LTYSGVL
+429 LNYSGSL

-442 KKNGEK
+442 KKNKEK
-448 RGTTLE
+448 FGTTLE
-454 VAGGYMRLNSQG
+454 VSGGYMNVNSLG
-466 QTSAGIPGLNKLSIC
+466 EASAGIPKLNMLSINS
-481 DGGRVDLQDLYV
+481 GGRVNLQDLYL
-493 DHNSGSIT
+493 DHNSAPIR

-506 VLRVNRTFS
+506 VLRVNQTFS
-515 RTNDNDSTGA
+515 RTNANDATGA
-525 APGHQVASDF
+525 AFDQLVASDF

-544 ISASALE
+544 ISASALD

-561 RPGGMIRV
+561 NKGGMIRV
-569 FGHDQLAAGT
+569 FGYDQLAAETGT
-579 GSLTDERLNALRS
+579 LTDERLNALRK
-592 KLILGLDTAR
+592 KLILSLDAAR

-617 FIDLSHKNFRAD
+617 VIDLSHKNFRAD
-629 QSLLKGYIDV
+629 QSQLEGYTDI

-674 AKGTLK
+674 DKGTLK
-680 LNPTVADAQLVTNV
+680 LNPTVADSQLVTDADGN
-694 NGKLADIH
+694 LADIH

-730 SLGQLTVEAKG
+730 SLGRLTLEAKG
-741 AVRIAGRNGDVYNIA
+741 AVRIAGRNGDAYNIA
-756 ALRGTGGALD
+756 ALKGNGGAFD

-788 AHLDMSGKK
+788 ARLDMTGKT
-797 LTLGTSADGSDDD
+797 LTLGNSAAGSDDD
-810 ANESVIM
+810 SDASVIM

-825 TGKGFICVG
+825 TGNGVVYVG

-953 QRGQFRLNGKS
+953 QGGQFRLNGKS
-964 LAMLDVGA
+964 LALLDVGA

-996 LTENSEGTTIFN
+996 LTENSAGTTIFD
-1008 VGKIV
+1008 VDKIV
-1013 SSETGAELTA
+1013 SSETGAALTA

-1037 EFTPTFNGQVLS
+1037 EFTPTFNGQSLF
-1049 VTARRHLSAA
+1049 VTARRHSSAA

-1080 STNSSDTATALL
+1080 STSSSDTATALL
-1092 SRTASFADYGF
+1092 SRTASFADYGLT
-1103 ASVNDAVATTNEI
+1103 SVNDAVATTNEI

-1125 YNTALDATALLT
+1125 YNTALDATAFLT
-1137 EAVESQ
+1137 EAVEGQ
-1143 AERATRTD
+1143 AVKSVNAD
-1151 GVNLWVNVKGGRRS
+1151 GVNLWVDVKGGRRS

-1173 GYDLNLGGTVFGADV
+1173 GYDLNLGGTVLGADV
-1188 SPAAN
+1188 SPVEN
-1193 TRLGGAVIVGTGRGH
+1193 TRIGGAVIVGTGRGN
-1208 AVDAPLRVKN
+1208 AVNAPLRV
-1218 SADFVGLAAYG
+1218 
-1229 SRRLGDV
+1229 
-1236 HLSADA
+1236 
-1242 GFLRTKSKVTNV
+1242 
-1254 QAYGMSFNDN
+1254 
-1264 VSSDTYTLGVR
+1264 
-1275 GEYVWHLGS
+1275 
-1284 LDLLPHLGVRWTQ
+1284 
-1297 VRMDSY
+1297 
-1303 KAGFETTED
+1303 
-1312 HLNAVTLPVGL
+1312 
-1323 GVAGSFGWQ
+1323 
-1332 NWQLTPTADVSV
+1332 
-1344 NWSVGE
+1344 
-1350 KSAVSH
+1350 
-1356 VQYATM
+1356 
-1362 SQEVRT
+1362 
-1368 KVVDTAPVRIQAGL
+1368 
-1382 NAVNEAW
+1382 
-1389 TLGAG
+1389 
-1394 WNMGIGSHER
+1394 
-1404 WDNTLTL
+1404 
-1411 KARYA
+1411 
-1416 F
+1416 

>member
-49 GQENN
+49 GKDSH

-62 QATNWASVHVQGQG
+62 QAPNWSSVHVQGQG

-120 FGGDSVDLK
+120 FEGDSVDLK
-129 LRSAVPSEAGAV
+129 LRSAVPSEVGAV

-146 VGVFRGDVPNSAIGK
+146 VGVFRGNVPNSAFGK
-161 GYWEQGLTVS
+161 GYWEQGVTVS
-171 SQDFV
+171 SRDFV

-205 AKLYARSSVDRSV
+205 ARLYAESAVDRT
-218 DPKEPKYTVAAVR
+218 DARYTVAAAR
-231 VEDGATLVVSPV
+231 VENGATLVVSPA
-243 TRLTLQVGIDAE
+243 TQFNLKVGVNDK
-255 ATNNNSLRSYG
+255 ATYNDQLRSYG
-266 LKVEEGY
+266 LKVEAGY
-273 VRIQSHQTDIN
+273 ARIQSHQTNIEVN
-284 VEALSNAAGI
+284 ALGNAAGI

-305 GGGADVPPSVVLAGN
+305 GGGADVPPSVVLAGR

-341 EGWES
+341 KGWES

-370 LAVGD
+370 LAVGN

-412 RSVAA
+412 RSAAA
-417 FGGAGKIILAGN
+417 FGGEGKIILAGN
-429 LTYSGVL
+429 LNYTGPL
-436 QAEPAS
+436 LARPAS
-442 KKNGEK
+442 SEK

-515 RTNDNDSTGA
+515 RTNDNDATGA

-535 SIQRGGTLE
+535 SIRRGGTLE

-569 FGHDQLAAGT
+569 FGYDQLAAET
-579 GSLTDERLNALRS
+579 GPLTDERLSALRS
-592 KLILGLDTAR
+592 KLILGLDSAR

-659 YKNIVTADGVNGIEV
+659 YKNIVTADRVNGIEV
-674 AKGTLK
+674 AQGTLK
-680 LNPTVADAQLVTNV
+680 LNPTVADSQLVTDADGN
-694 NGKLADIH
+694 LADIH

-730 SLGQLTVEAKG
+730 SLGRLTLEAKG
-741 AVRIAGRNGDVYNIA
+741 AVRIAGRNGDAYNIA
-756 ALRGTGGALD
+756 ALKGNGGAFD

-788 AHLDMSGKK
+788 ARLDMTGKT
-797 LTLGTSADGSDDD
+797 LTLGNSAAGSDDD
-810 ANESVIM
+810 SDASVIM

-825 TGKGFICVG
+825 TGNGVIYVG

-861 GETWGDGSWVVTD
+861 GETWGDGSWVVAD

-972 AGGTPLVKA
+972 AVGTPLVKA
-981 TSMALSSDARIGLVN
+981 TSMALSSDARIGLMN
-996 LTENSEGTTIFN
+996 LTENSAGTTIFD
-1008 VGKIV
+1008 VGEIV
-1013 SSETGAELTA
+1013 SSETGAALTA

-1037 EFTPTFNGQVLS
+1037 EFTPTFNGQSLS
-1049 VTARRHLSAA
+1049 VTARRHSSAA
-1059 SRFPGLKVD
+1059 SRFLGLKVD

-1080 STNSSDTATALL
+1080 STSSSDTATALL

-1103 ASVNDAVATTNEI
+1103 TSVSDAVSMTNEI

-1125 YNTALDATALLT
+1125 YNTALDATAFLT
-1137 EAVESQ
+1137 EAVEGQ
-1143 AERATRTD
+1143 AVKSVNAD
-1151 GVNLWVNVKGGRRS
+1151 GVNLWVDVKGGRRS

-1173 GYDLNLGGTVFGADV
+1173 GYDLNLGGTVLGADV
-1188 SPAAN
+1188 SPVEN
-1193 TRLGGAVIVGTGRGH
+1193 TRIGGAVIVGTGRGH
-1208 AVDAPLRVKN
+1208 AVNAPLRVKN

-1229 SRRLGDV
+1229 SRTLGDV

-1254 QAYGMSFNDN
+1254 QAYGMSFNDDI
-1264 VSSDTYTLGVR
+1264 SSDTYTLGLR
-1275 GEYVWHLGS
+1275 GEYVWRLGS
-1284 LDLLPHLGVRWTQ
+1284 VNLMPHLGIRWTQ
-1297 VRMDSY
+1297 VRMDDY
-1303 KAGFETTED
+1303 KAGFKTDED
-1312 HLNAVTLPVGL
+1312 HLNVVTLPFGF

-1350 KSAVSH
+1350 KSAVSR
-1356 VQYATM
+1356 VRYATTG
-1362 SQEVRT
+1362 QEVRT
-1368 KVVDTAPVRIQAGL
+1368 KVVDTAPVRLQAGL
-1382 NAVNEAW
+1382 NAVNGSW

>member
-17 GLSALPAA
+17 VLSALPAA
-25 AATVNSYGLT
+25 AATVNSDGLRR
-35 LDADQIVDRGGVLT
+35 DADQIVDRGGVLT

-62 QATNWASVHVQGQG
+62 QATNWASVHVQG

-87 KDVTWLSEINAADA
+87 KDVAWISGLMAADTVGNSA
-101 AEKSVRGT
+101 QGT

-120 FGGDSVDLK
+120 FEGDSVDLK
-129 LRSAVPSEAGAV
+129 LRSWVPSKAEIV

-146 VGVFRGDVPNSAIGK
+146 VGVFREDVPTSAIGK
-161 GYWEQGLTVS
+161 GCWEQGLTVS
-171 SQDFV
+171 SRDFV
-176 ARAIARKNGGS
+176 ARAIAKKEGGS

-205 AKLYARSSVDRSV
+205 ARLYAESAVDRTDARV
-218 DPKEPKYTVAAVR
+218 RYTVAAAR
-231 VEDGATLVVSPV
+231 VENGATLVVSPA
-243 TRLTLQVGIDAE
+243 TQFNLQVGINDK
-255 ATNNNSLRSYG
+255 ATYNDQLRSYG
-266 LKVEEGY
+266 LKVEAGY
-273 VRIQSHQTDIN
+273 ARIQSHQTNIE
-284 VEALSNAAGI
+284 VKALSNAAGI

-341 EGWES
+341 EGWKS

-370 LAVGD
+370 LAVGN

-412 RSVAA
+412 RSAAA
-417 FGGAGKIILAGN
+417 FGGEGKIILAGN
-429 LTYSGVL
+429 LNYTGPL
-436 QAEPAS
+436 LARPAS
-442 KKNGEK
+442 SEK

-466 QTSAGIPGLNKLSIC
+466 QTSAGIPGLNRLSIF

-493 DHNSGSIT
+493 DHNSGSVMIY
-501 ISDGG
+501 DGG

-515 RTNDNDSTGA
+515 RTNDNDPTGA

-535 SIQRGGTLE
+535 SIRRGGTLE

-569 FGHDQLAAGT
+569 FGYDQLAAET
-579 GSLTDERLNALRS
+579 GPLTDERLNALRN
-592 KLILGLDTAR
+592 KLILGLDSAR

-629 QSLLKGYIDV
+629 QSLLKSYIDV

-680 LNPTVADAQLVTNV
+680 LNPTAANAQLVTNV

-702 VTDGVLTIGEQQTA
+702 VTDGVLTIGEQQTV
-716 GDVETYAETTPVGG
+716 GDVEAYTETAPVGG

-756 ALRGTGGALD
+756 ALRGTGGVLD

-788 AHLDMSGKK
+788 AHLDISGKK

-834 STSGAGTVEVGTLS
+834 STSGAGTIEVGTLN
-848 HSGILMLDPAWRG
+848 HSGLLMLDPAWRG
-861 GETWGDGSWVVTD
+861 GETWGDGSWVVAD

-899 KEEAVAAAVASGRA
+899 KEEAVAAAIASGRA

-972 AGGTPLVKA
+972 VGGTPLVKA

-996 LTENSEGTTIFN
+996 LTENSAGTTIFD
-1008 VGKIV
+1008 VGEIV
-1013 SSETGAELTA
+1013 SSETGAALTA

-1037 EFTPTFNGQVLS
+1037 EFTPTFNGQSLS
-1049 VTARRHLSAA
+1049 VTARRHSSAA

-1092 SRTASFADYGF
+1092 SRTASFADYGLT
-1103 ASVNDAVATTNEI
+1103 SVNDAVAATNEI

-1143 AERATRTD
+1143 AERATRAD
-1151 GVNLWVNVKGGRRS
+1151 GVNLWVNVKGGRS
-1165 AKRLYGTS
+1165 LAKRLYGTS

-1208 AVDAPLRVKN
+1208 AVDAPFRVKN
-1218 SADFVGLAAYG
+1218 NADFVGLAAYG

-1254 QAYGMSFNDN
+1254 QAYGMSFNDDI
-1264 VSSDTYTLGVR
+1264 SSDTYTLGLR
-1275 GEYVWHLGS
+1275 GEYVWRLGS
-1284 LDLLPHLGVRWTQ
+1284 VNLMPHLGIRWTQ
-1297 VRMDSY
+1297 VRMDGY
-1303 KAGFETTED
+1303 KAGFETDED

-1350 KSAVSH
+1350 KSAVSR
-1356 VQYATM
+1356 VRYATM

-1382 NAVNEAW
+1382 NAVNGTW

-1394 WNMGIGSHER
+1394 WNMGVGSHER

-1411 KARYA
+1411 RARYA

>member
-17 GLSALPAA
+17 VLSALPAA
-25 AATVNSYGLT
+25 AATVNSDGLR

-62 QATNWASVHVQGQG
+62 QATNWASVHVQG

-87 KDVTWLSEINAADA
+87 KDVAWISGLMAADTVGNSA
-101 AEKSVRGT
+101 QGT

-120 FGGDSVDLK
+120 FEGDSVDLK
-129 LRSAVPSEAGAV
+129 LRSWVPSKAEIV

-146 VGVFRGDVPNSAIGK
+146 VGVFREDVPTSAIGK
-161 GYWEQGLTVS
+161 GCWEQGLTVS
-171 SQDFV
+171 SRDFV
-176 ARAIARKNGGS
+176 ARAIAKKEGGS

-205 AKLYARSSVDRSV
+205 ARLYAESAVDRTDARV
-218 DPKEPKYTVAAVR
+218 RYTVAAAR
-231 VEDGATLVVSPV
+231 VENGATLVVSPA
-243 TRLTLQVGIDAE
+243 TQFNLQVGINDK
-255 ATNNNSLRSYG
+255 ATYNDQLRSYG
-266 LKVEEGY
+266 LKVEAGY
-273 VRIQSHQTDIN
+273 ARIQSHQTNIE
-284 VEALSNAAGI
+284 VKALSNAAGI

-341 EGWES
+341 EGWKS

-370 LAVGD
+370 LAVGN

-412 RSVAA
+412 RSAAA
-417 FGGAGKIILAGN
+417 FGGEGKIILAGN
-429 LTYSGVL
+429 LNYTGPL
-436 QAEPAS
+436 LARPAS
-442 KKNGEK
+442 SEK

-466 QTSAGIPGLNKLSIC
+466 QTSAGIPGLNRLSIF

-493 DHNSGSIT
+493 DHNSGSVMIY
-501 ISDGG
+501 DGG

-515 RTNDNDSTGA
+515 RTNDNDPTGA

-535 SIQRGGTLE
+535 SIRRGGTLE

-569 FGHDQLAAGT
+569 FGYDQLAAET
-579 GSLTDERLNALRS
+579 GPLTDERLNALRN
-592 KLILGLDTAR
+592 KLILGLDSAR

-629 QSLLKGYIDV
+629 QSLLKSYIDV

-680 LNPTVADAQLVTNV
+680 LNPTAANAQLVTNV

-702 VTDGVLTIGEQQTA
+702 VTDGVLTIGEQQTV
-716 GDVETYAETTPVGG
+716 GDVEAYTETAPVGG

-756 ALRGTGGALD
+756 ALRGTGGVLD

-834 STSGAGTVEVGTLS
+834 STSGAGTIEVGTLN
-848 HSGILMLDPAWRG
+848 HSGLLMLDPAWRG

-926 KPLDVNQH
+926 KPLDANQH

-996 LTENSEGTTIFN
+996 LTENSEGIKIFD
-1008 VGKIV
+1008 VGEIV

-1023 EELSAALVSNDLML
+1023 EQLSAALVSNDLML
-1037 EFTPTFNGQVLS
+1037 EFTPTVNGQGLS
-1049 VTARRHLSAA
+1049 VTARRHSSAA

-1125 YNTALDATALLT
+1125 YNTALDATEFLT

-1143 AERATRTD
+1143 AERATRAD
-1151 GVNLWVNVKGGRRS
+1151 GVNLWVDVKGGRRS

-1188 SPAAN
+1188 SPTAN

-1208 AVDAPLRVKN
+1208 AVNAPLRVKN

-1229 SRRLGDV
+1229 SRTLGDV
-1236 HLSADA
+1236 HLSTDA
-1242 GFLRTKSKVTNV
+1242 GFLWTKSKVTNV
-1254 QAYGMSFNDN
+1254 QAYGMSFNDDI
-1264 VSSDTYTLGVR
+1264 SSDTYTLGLR
-1275 GEYVWHLGS
+1275 GEYVWRLGS
-1284 LDLLPHLGVRWTQ
+1284 VNLVPHLGIRWTQ
-1297 VRMDSY
+1297 VRMDGY
-1303 KAGFETTED
+1303 KAGFETDED
-1312 HLNAVTLPVGL
+1312 HLNVVTLPVGF

-1350 KSAVSH
+1350 KSAVSR
-1356 VQYATM
+1356 VGYATTG
-1362 SQEVRT
+1362 QEVRT
-1368 KVVDTAPVRIQAGL
+1368 KVVDTAPVRLQAGL
-1382 NAVNEAW
+1382 NAVNGAW

-1404 WDNTLTL
+1404 WDNTLTM

>member
-25 AATVNSYGLT
+25 AATVDSYGST

-76 ADPRRSASLVL
+76 AAPRRSASLVL

-120 FGGDSVDLK
+120 FEGDSVDLK
-129 LRSAVPSEAGAV
+129 LRSAVPSEVGAI

-146 VGVFRGDVPNSAIGK
+146 VGVFRGDVPNSVIGK

-195 NSLVSLEGSN
+195 NSLVSFEGSN
-205 AKLYARSSVDRSV
+205 ARLYAESAVDRT
-218 DPKEPKYTVAAVR
+218 DARYTVAAAR
-231 VEDGATLVVSPV
+231 VENGATLVVSPA
-243 TRLTLQVGIDAE
+243 TQFNLKVGINDK
-255 ATNNNSLRSYG
+255 ATYNDQLRSYG
-266 LKVEEGY
+266 LKVEAGY
-273 VRIQSHQTDIN
+273 VRIQSHQTNIEVN
-284 VEALSNAAGI
+284 ALGNAAGI

-320 RTNIWVT
+320 RTNINVN

-341 EGWES
+341 KGWES

-370 LAVGD
+370 LAVGN

-412 RSVAA
+412 RSAAA

-544 ISASALE
+544 ISASALD

-569 FGHDQLAAGT
+569 FGYDQLAAGT
-579 GSLTDERLNALRS
+579 GPLTDERLNALRS

-617 FIDLSHKNFRAD
+617 VIDLSHKNFRAD
-629 QSLLKGYIDV
+629 QSFLKGYIDV

-680 LNPTVADAQLVTNV
+680 LNPTAADAQLVTNV

-834 STSGAGTVEVGTLS
+834 STSGAGTVEVGTLN
-848 HSGILMLDPAWRG
+848 HSGLLMLDPAWRG
-861 GETWGDGSWVVTD
+861 GETWGDGSWVVAD

-880 KLTGDVVVGM
+880 KLAGDVVVGM
-890 NSSLVVGAT
+890 NSNLVVGAT

-913 YGQGNTEAMVYLA
+913 YGQGDTEAMVYLA
-926 KPLDVNQH
+926 KPLDVGDH
-934 VFMVDG
+934 IFMVDG

-947 TVITEN
+947 TVLPEEK
-953 QRGQFRLNGKS
+953 GQFRMNGKS

-972 AGGTPLVKA
+972 AADTSLVSAKRL
-981 TSMALSSDARIGLVN
+981 SLSSDARIGLVN
-996 LTENSEGTTIFN
+996 LTENSAGTAIFD
-1008 VGKIV
+1008 VDEIV
-1013 SSETGAELTA
+1013 SSETGAALTA

-1037 EFTPTFNGQVLS
+1037 EFTPTFNGHRLS
-1049 VTARRHLSAA
+1049 VTVRRHSSAA

-1125 YNTALDATALLT
+1125 YNTALDATAFLT

-1143 AERATRTD
+1143 AERATRAD
-1151 GVNLWVNVKGGRRS
+1151 GVNLWVDVKGGRRS

-1173 GYDLNLGGTVFGADV
+1173 GYDLNFGGTVFGADV
-1188 SPAAN
+1188 RPAAN

-1218 SADFVGLAAYG
+1218 SADFVGLVAYG

-1254 QAYGMSFNDN
+1254 QAYGMSFNDDI
-1264 VSSDTYTLGVR
+1264 SSDTYTLGVR
-1275 GEYVWHLGS
+1275 GEYVWHLGC
-1284 LDLLPHLGVRWTQ
+1284 LDLLPHLGGRWTQ

-1312 HLNAVTLPVGL
+1312 HLNVVTLPVGL
-1323 GVAGSFGWQ
+1323 GVAGSFCWQ

-1350 KSAVSH
+1350 KSAVSR

-1394 WNMGIGSHER
+1394 WNMGVGSHER